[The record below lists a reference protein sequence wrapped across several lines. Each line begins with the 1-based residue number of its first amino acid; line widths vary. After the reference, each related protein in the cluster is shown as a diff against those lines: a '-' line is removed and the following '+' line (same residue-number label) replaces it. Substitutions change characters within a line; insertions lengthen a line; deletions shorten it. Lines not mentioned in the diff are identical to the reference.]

1 LEKNQGG
8 EAKAD
13 NHCQQNAHC
22 GLCAFVDFASLS
34 LVVPLVF
41 HVLLSVGGLKIF
53 AA

>member
-1 LEKNQGG
+1 LEKNQSGKA
-8 EAKAD
+8 EAD
-13 NHCQQNAHC
+13 NHRQQNVHC

-41 HVLLSVGGLKIF
+41 HVLLSVGGLKMF